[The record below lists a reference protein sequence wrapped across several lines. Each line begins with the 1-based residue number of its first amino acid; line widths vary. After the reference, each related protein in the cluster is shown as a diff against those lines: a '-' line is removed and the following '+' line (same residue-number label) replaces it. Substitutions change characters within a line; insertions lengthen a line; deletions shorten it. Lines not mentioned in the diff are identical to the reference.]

1 MVNSPK
7 SVLLISKSK
16 LLRSQAWLSNS
27 ELISVGFQPK
37 SLSGKRMKSP
47 VLETCLDSC
56 NGGGP
61 EEAGLG
67 FCREGEEVLVV
78 AELVD
83 AVEDPLYDLLCE
95 GSH

>member
-1 MVNSPK
+1 
-7 SVLLISKSK
+7 
-16 LLRSQAWLSNS
+16 
-27 ELISVGFQPK
+27 
-37 SLSGKRMKSP
+37 MKSP